1 MGLFIVFIIIIIY
14 VALSQSVKQS
24 NNQNRRG
31 NNPAM
36 GRPPQQIYR
45 PQMNQPQRTY
55 QQVPKQQHT
64 YQQTM
69 NQPQRAYQQAPV
81 QPHPM
86 YQRAPDPQMNRQQ
99 AQQQLK
105 NRLAEKYQSAAAE
118 EMSAMEVIEPM
129 EFTYDI
135 PQSDNMKKVQ
145 ELMVTG
151 FSGNL
156 NFERD
161 FVAEGIETEEQ
172 LNYLR
177 AMHCDMVQG
186 YIFSKPLSISDFEK
200 WCANMQK
207 NNASN

>member
-36 GRPPQQIYR
+36 GRPPQQMYR
-45 PQMNQPQRTY
+45 PQMNQPQR
-55 QQVPKQQHT
+55 T

-81 QPHPM
+81 QPQRA
-86 YQRAPDPQMNRQQ
+86 YQQTPAQPQRAYQQAPDPQMNRQQ

-105 NRLAEKYQSAAAE
+105 NRLAEKYQSVAAE

-161 FVAEGIETEEQ
+161 FVAEGIEM
-172 LNYLR
+172 LNR
-177 AMHCDMVQG
+177 
-186 YIFSKPLSISDFEK
+186 FEL
-200 WCANMQK
+200 Q
-207 NNASN
+207 

>member
-55 QQVPKQQHT
+55 QQTMNQPQRA
-64 YQQTM
+64 YQQAPA
-69 NQPQRAYQQAPV
+69 QPQRAYQQAPV

-86 YQRAPDPQMNRQQ
+86 YQQAPDPQMNRQQ

-161 FVAEGIETEEQ
+161 FVAEGIEM
-172 LNYLR
+172 LNR
-177 AMHCDMVQG
+177 
-186 YIFSKPLSISDFEK
+186 FEL
-200 WCANMQK
+200 Q
-207 NNASN
+207 

>member
-1 MGLFIVFIIIIIY
+1 MGLFVVFIIIIIY

-36 GRPPQQIYR
+36 GRPPQQMYR

-55 QQVPKQQHT
+55 QQVP
-64 YQQTM
+64 
-69 NQPQRAYQQAPV
+69 N

-86 YQRAPDPQMNRQQ
+86 YQQAPDPQMNRQQ

-161 FVAEGIETEEQ
+161 FVAEGIEM
-172 LNYLR
+172 LNR
-177 AMHCDMVQG
+177 
-186 YIFSKPLSISDFEK
+186 FEL
-200 WCANMQK
+200 Q
-207 NNASN
+207 

>member
-55 QQVPKQQHT
+55 QQTMNQPQRA
-64 YQQTM
+64 YQQAPA
-69 NQPQRAYQQAPV
+69 QPQRAYQQAPV

-86 YQRAPDPQMNRQQ
+86 YQQAPDPQMNRQQ

-118 EMSAMEVIEPM
+118 EMSAMEVIEPL

-161 FVAEGIETEEQ
+161 FVAEGIEM
-172 LNYLR
+172 LNR
-177 AMHCDMVQG
+177 
-186 YIFSKPLSISDFEK
+186 FEL
-200 WCANMQK
+200 Q
-207 NNASN
+207 

>member
-55 QQVPKQQHT
+55 QQTMNQPQRA
-64 YQQTM
+64 YQQAPA
-69 NQPQRAYQQAPV
+69 QPQRAYQQAPV

-86 YQRAPDPQMNRQQ
+86 YQQAPDPQMNRQQ

-118 EMSAMEVIEPM
+118 KMSAMEVIEPM

-151 FSGNL
+151 FSDNL

-161 FVAEGIETEEQ
+161 FVAEGIEM
-172 LNYLR
+172 LNR
-177 AMHCDMVQG
+177 
-186 YIFSKPLSISDFEK
+186 FEL
-200 WCANMQK
+200 Q
-207 NNASN
+207 

>member
-86 YQRAPDPQMNRQQ
+86 YQQ

-118 EMSAMEVIEPM
+118 EMSAKEVIEPM

-161 FVAEGIETEEQ
+161 FVAEGIEM
-172 LNYLR
+172 LNR
-177 AMHCDMVQG
+177 
-186 YIFSKPLSISDFEK
+186 FEL
-200 WCANMQK
+200 Q
-207 NNASN
+207 

>member
-55 QQVPKQQHT
+55 QQVPNQQHT

-86 YQRAPDPQMNRQQ
+86 YQQAPDPQMNRQQ

-105 NRLAEKYQSAAAE
+105 
-118 EMSAMEVIEPM
+118 EPAGGK
-129 EFTYDI
+129 I
-135 PQSDNMKKVQ
+135 SVC
-145 ELMVTG
+145 
-151 FSGNL
+151 SGRGNVCHGSK
-156 NFERD
+156 RTD
-161 FVAEGIETEEQ
+161 GI
-172 LNYLR
+172 YL
-177 AMHCDMVQG
+177 
-186 YIFSKPLSISDFEK
+186 
-200 WCANMQK
+200 
-207 NNASN
+207 

>member
-55 QQVPKQQHT
+55 QQTMNQPQRA
-64 YQQTM
+64 YQQAPA
-69 NQPQRAYQQAPV
+69 QPQRAYQQAPV

-86 YQRAPDPQMNRQQ
+86 YQQAPDPQMNRQQ

-118 EMSAMEVIEPM
+118 EMPAMEVIEPM

-161 FVAEGIETEEQ
+161 FVAEGIEM
-172 LNYLR
+172 LNR
-177 AMHCDMVQG
+177 
-186 YIFSKPLSISDFEK
+186 FEL
-200 WCANMQK
+200 Q
-207 NNASN
+207 

>member
-36 GRPPQQIYR
+36 GRPP
-45 PQMNQPQRTY
+45 PQRTY
-55 QQVPKQQHT
+55 QQTMNQPQRA
-64 YQQTM
+64 YQQAPA
-69 NQPQRAYQQAPV
+69 QPQRAYQQAPV

-86 YQRAPDPQMNRQQ
+86 YQQAPDPQMNRQQ

-161 FVAEGIETEEQ
+161 FVAEGIEM
-172 LNYLR
+172 LNR
-177 AMHCDMVQG
+177 
-186 YIFSKPLSISDFEK
+186 FEL
-200 WCANMQK
+200 Q
-207 NNASN
+207 

>member
-45 PQMNQPQRTY
+45 P
-55 QQVPKQQHT
+55 
-64 YQQTM
+64 
-69 NQPQRAYQQAPV
+69 RAYQQAPV

-86 YQRAPDPQMNRQQ
+86 YQQVPDLQMNRQQ

-161 FVAEGIETEEQ
+161 FVAEGIEM
-172 LNYLR
+172 LNR
-177 AMHCDMVQG
+177 
-186 YIFSKPLSISDFEK
+186 FEL
-200 WCANMQK
+200 Q
-207 NNASN
+207 

>member
-55 QQVPKQQHT
+55 QQ
-64 YQQTM
+64 TM

-81 QPHPM
+81 QSHPM
-86 YQRAPDPQMNRQQ
+86 YQQAPDPQMNRQQ

-118 EMSAMEVIEPM
+118 EMSAMEVIEPL

-161 FVAEGIETEEQ
+161 FVAEGIEM
-172 LNYLR
+172 LNR
-177 AMHCDMVQG
+177 
-186 YIFSKPLSISDFEK
+186 FEL
-200 WCANMQK
+200 Q
-207 NNASN
+207 

>member
-55 QQVPKQQHT
+55 QQTMNQPQRA
-64 YQQTM
+64 YQQAPA
-69 NQPQRAYQQAPV
+69 QPQRAYQQAPV

-86 YQRAPDPQMNRQQ
+86 YQQAPDPQMNRQQ

-105 NRLAEKYQSAAAE
+105 NRLAEKYQSATAE

-161 FVAEGIETEEQ
+161 FVAEGIEM
-172 LNYLR
+172 LNR
-177 AMHCDMVQG
+177 
-186 YIFSKPLSISDFEK
+186 FEL
-200 WCANMQK
+200 Q
-207 NNASN
+207 

>member
-1 MGLFIVFIIIIIY
+1 MELFIVFIIIIIY

-55 QQVPKQQHT
+55 QQTMNQPQRA
-64 YQQTM
+64 YQQAPA
-69 NQPQRAYQQAPV
+69 QPQRAYQQAPV

-86 YQRAPDPQMNRQQ
+86 YQQAPDPQMNRQQ

-161 FVAEGIETEEQ
+161 FVAEGIEM
-172 LNYLR
+172 LNR
-177 AMHCDMVQG
+177 
-186 YIFSKPLSISDFEK
+186 FEL
-200 WCANMQK
+200 Q
-207 NNASN
+207 

>member
-31 NNPAM
+31 NNLAM

-55 QQVPKQQHT
+55 QQTMNQPQRA
-64 YQQTM
+64 YQQAPA
-69 NQPQRAYQQAPV
+69 QPQRAYQQAPV

-86 YQRAPDPQMNRQQ
+86 YQQAPDPQMNRQQ

-161 FVAEGIETEEQ
+161 FVAEGIEM
-172 LNYLR
+172 LNR
-177 AMHCDMVQG
+177 
-186 YIFSKPLSISDFEK
+186 FELH
-200 WCANMQK
+200 
-207 NNASN
+207 

>member
-55 QQVPKQQHT
+55 QQPMNQPQRA
-64 YQQTM
+64 YQQAPA
-69 NQPQRAYQQAPV
+69 QPQRAYQQAPV

-86 YQRAPDPQMNRQQ
+86 YQQAPDPQMNRQQ

-118 EMSAMEVIEPM
+118 KMSAMEVIEPM

-161 FVAEGIETEEQ
+161 FVAEGIEM
-172 LNYLR
+172 LNR
-177 AMHCDMVQG
+177 
-186 YIFSKPLSISDFEK
+186 FEL
-200 WCANMQK
+200 Q
-207 NNASN
+207 

>member
-55 QQVPKQQHT
+55 QQ
-64 YQQTM
+64 TM

-81 QPHPM
+81 QSHPM
-86 YQRAPDPQMNRQQ
+86 YQQAPDPQMNRQQ

-105 NRLAEKYQSAAAE
+105 NRLAE
-118 EMSAMEVIEPM
+118 
-129 EFTYDI
+129 
-135 PQSDNMKKVQ
+135 N
-145 ELMVTG
+145 
-151 FSGNL
+151 
-156 NFERD
+156 
-161 FVAEGIETEEQ
+161 
-172 LNYLR
+172 
-177 AMHCDMVQG
+177 
-186 YIFSKPLSISDFEK
+186 ISLQRQRK
-200 WCANMQK
+200 CLPWK
-207 NNASN
+207 

>member
-55 QQVPKQQHT
+55 QQP
-64 YQQTM
+64 M
-69 NQPQRAYQQAPV
+69 NQPQRAYQQ
-81 QPHPM
+81 
-86 YQRAPDPQMNRQQ
+86 APDPQMNRQQ

-161 FVAEGIETEEQ
+161 FVAEGIEM
-172 LNYLR
+172 LNR
-177 AMHCDMVQG
+177 
-186 YIFSKPLSISDFEK
+186 FEL
-200 WCANMQK
+200 Q
-207 NNASN
+207 

>member
-55 QQVPKQQHT
+55 QQTMNQPQRA
-64 YQQTM
+64 YQQAPA
-69 NQPQRAYQQAPV
+69 QPQRAYQQAPV

-86 YQRAPDPQMNRQQ
+86 YQQAPDPRMNRQQ

-161 FVAEGIETEEQ
+161 FVAEGIEM
-172 LNYLR
+172 LNR
-177 AMHCDMVQG
+177 
-186 YIFSKPLSISDFEK
+186 FEL
-200 WCANMQK
+200 Q
-207 NNASN
+207 

>member
-24 NNQNRRG
+24 NNQNKRG

-55 QQVPKQQHT
+55 QQTMNQPQRA
-64 YQQTM
+64 YQQAPA
-69 NQPQRAYQQAPV
+69 QPQRAYQQAPV

-86 YQRAPDPQMNRQQ
+86 YQQAPDPQMNRQQ

-161 FVAEGIETEEQ
+161 FVAEGIEM
-172 LNYLR
+172 LNR
-177 AMHCDMVQG
+177 
-186 YIFSKPLSISDFEK
+186 FEL
-200 WCANMQK
+200 Q
-207 NNASN
+207 

>member
-55 QQVPKQQHT
+55 QQTMNQPQRA
-64 YQQTM
+64 YQQAPA
-69 NQPQRAYQQAPV
+69 QPQRAYQQAPV

-86 YQRAPDPQMNRQQ
+86 YQQAPDPQMNRQQ

-118 EMSAMEVIEPM
+118 EMSAMEVREPM

-161 FVAEGIETEEQ
+161 FVAEGIEM
-172 LNYLR
+172 LNR
-177 AMHCDMVQG
+177 
-186 YIFSKPLSISDFEK
+186 FEL
-200 WCANMQK
+200 Q
-207 NNASN
+207 

>member
-55 QQVPKQQHT
+55 QQ
-64 YQQTM
+64 TM
-69 NQPQRAYQQAPV
+69 NQPQRAYQQAPAQPQRAYQQASA

-86 YQRAPDPQMNRQQ
+86 YQQTPNPQMNRQQ

-105 NRLAEKYQSAAAE
+105 NRLAKKYQSAAAE

-161 FVAEGIETEEQ
+161 FVAEGIEM
-172 LNYLR
+172 LNR
-177 AMHCDMVQG
+177 
-186 YIFSKPLSISDFEK
+186 FEL
-200 WCANMQK
+200 Q
-207 NNASN
+207 

>member
-55 QQVPKQQHT
+55 QQTMNQPQRA
-64 YQQTM
+64 YQQAPA
-69 NQPQRAYQQAPV
+69 QPQRAYQQAPV

-86 YQRAPDPQMNRQQ
+86 YQQAPDSQMNRQQ

-161 FVAEGIETEEQ
+161 FVAEGIEM
-172 LNYLR
+172 LNR
-177 AMHCDMVQG
+177 
-186 YIFSKPLSISDFEK
+186 FEL
-200 WCANMQK
+200 Q
-207 NNASN
+207 

>member
-55 QQVPKQQHT
+55 QQTMNQPQRA
-64 YQQTM
+64 YQQAPA
-69 NQPQRAYQQAPV
+69 QPQRAYQQAPV

-86 YQRAPDPQMNRQQ
+86 YQQAPDPQMNRQQ

-118 EMSAMEVIEPM
+118 EMSAMEVIEPL

-135 PQSDNMKKVQ
+135 LQSDNMKKVQ

-161 FVAEGIETEEQ
+161 FVAEGIEM
-172 LNYLR
+172 LNR
-177 AMHCDMVQG
+177 
-186 YIFSKPLSISDFEK
+186 FEL
-200 WCANMQK
+200 Q
-207 NNASN
+207 

>member
-14 VALSQSVKQS
+14 VALSQSVKQI

-55 QQVPKQQHT
+55 QQTMNQPQRA
-64 YQQTM
+64 YQQAPA
-69 NQPQRAYQQAPV
+69 QPQRAYQQAPV

-86 YQRAPDPQMNRQQ
+86 YQQAPDPQMNRQQ

-161 FVAEGIETEEQ
+161 FVAEGIEM
-172 LNYLR
+172 LNR
-177 AMHCDMVQG
+177 
-186 YIFSKPLSISDFEK
+186 FEL
-200 WCANMQK
+200 Q
-207 NNASN
+207 

>member
-1 MGLFIVFIIIIIY
+1 MGLFIVFIIISIY

-55 QQVPKQQHT
+55 QQTMNQPQRA
-64 YQQTM
+64 YQQAPA
-69 NQPQRAYQQAPV
+69 QPQRAYQQAPV

-86 YQRAPDPQMNRQQ
+86 YQQAPDPQMNRQQ

-161 FVAEGIETEEQ
+161 FVAEGIEM
-172 LNYLR
+172 LNR
-177 AMHCDMVQG
+177 
-186 YIFSKPLSISDFEK
+186 FEL
-200 WCANMQK
+200 Q
-207 NNASN
+207 

>member
-55 QQVPKQQHT
+55 QQTMNQPQRA
-64 YQQTM
+64 YQQAPA
-69 NQPQRAYQQAPV
+69 QPQRAYQQAPV

-86 YQRAPDPQMNRQQ
+86 YQQAPDPQMNRQQ

-161 FVAEGIETEEQ
+161 FVAEGIEM
-172 LNYLR
+172 LNR
-177 AMHCDMVQG
+177 
-186 YIFSKPLSISDFEK
+186 FEL
-200 WCANMQK
+200 QYRT
-207 NNASN
+207 

>member
-1 MGLFIVFIIIIIY
+1 MKRKNLKRIEKGRFLYGTFYCIIIIIIY

-55 QQVPKQQHT
+55 QQTMNQPQRA
-64 YQQTM
+64 YQQAPA
-69 NQPQRAYQQAPV
+69 QPQRAYQQAPV

-86 YQRAPDPQMNRQQ
+86 YQQAPDPQMNRQQ

-161 FVAEGIETEEQ
+161 FVAEGIEM
-172 LNYLR
+172 LNR
-177 AMHCDMVQG
+177 
-186 YIFSKPLSISDFEK
+186 FEL
-200 WCANMQK
+200 Q
-207 NNASN
+207 

>member
-1 MGLFIVFIIIIIY
+1 MGLFVVFIIIIIY

-55 QQVPKQQHT
+55 QQVPNQPHT

-69 NQPQRAYQQAPV
+69 NQPQRTYQQAPV
-81 QPHPM
+81 QPQRAYQQAPAQPHPV
-86 YQRAPDPQMNRQQ
+86 YQQAPDPQMNRQQ

-105 NRLAEKYQSAAAE
+105 NRLAEKYQSAEAE

-161 FVAEGIETEEQ
+161 FVAEGIEM
-172 LNYLR
+172 LNR
-177 AMHCDMVQG
+177 
-186 YIFSKPLSISDFEK
+186 FEL
-200 WCANMQK
+200 Q
-207 NNASN
+207 

>member
-14 VALSQSVKQS
+14 VALSQSIKQS

-31 NNPAM
+31 NNPAL
-36 GRPPQQIYR
+36 GRLREQIYGQQINLR
-45 PQMNQPQRTY
+45 QRTY
-55 QQVPKQQHT
+55 QLVPQEQHT
-64 YQQTM
+64 YQQSM

-86 YQRAPDPQMNRQQ
+86 YQQAPDPQMNRQQ

-161 FVAEGIETEEQ
+161 FVAEGIEM
-172 LNYLR
+172 LNR
-177 AMHCDMVQG
+177 
-186 YIFSKPLSISDFEK
+186 FEL
-200 WCANMQK
+200 Q
-207 NNASN
+207 

>member
-1 MGLFIVFIIIIIY
+1 MGLFIVFIIFIIY

-55 QQVPKQQHT
+55 QQTMNQPQRA
-64 YQQTM
+64 YQQAPA
-69 NQPQRAYQQAPV
+69 QPQRAYQQAPV

-86 YQRAPDPQMNRQQ
+86 YQQAPDPQMNRQQ

-161 FVAEGIETEEQ
+161 FVAEGIEM
-172 LNYLR
+172 LNR
-177 AMHCDMVQG
+177 
-186 YIFSKPLSISDFEK
+186 FEL
-200 WCANMQK
+200 Q
-207 NNASN
+207 

>member
-55 QQVPKQQHT
+55 QQVPNQQHT

-86 YQRAPDPQMNRQQ
+86 YQQAPDPQMNRQQ

-118 EMSAMEVIEPM
+118 KMSAMEVIEPM

-135 PQSDNMKKVQ
+135 PQSDNIKKVQ

-161 FVAEGIETEEQ
+161 FVAEGIEM
-172 LNYLR
+172 LNR
-177 AMHCDMVQG
+177 
-186 YIFSKPLSISDFEK
+186 FEL
-200 WCANMQK
+200 Q
-207 NNASN
+207 

>member
-45 PQMNQPQRTY
+45 PQMNQPPRTNQQPMTQPHRAY
-55 QQVPKQQHT
+55 QQAPA
-64 YQQTM
+64 
-69 NQPQRAYQQAPV
+69 QPQRAYQQAPV

-86 YQRAPDPQMNRQQ
+86 YQQAPDPQMNRQQ

-161 FVAEGIETEEQ
+161 FVAEGIEM
-172 LNYLR
+172 LNR
-177 AMHCDMVQG
+177 
-186 YIFSKPLSISDFEK
+186 FEL
-200 WCANMQK
+200 Q
-207 NNASN
+207 

>member
-55 QQVPKQQHT
+55 QQ
-64 YQQTM
+64 TM

-81 QPHPM
+81 QSHPM
-86 YQRAPDPQMNRQQ
+86 YQQAPDPQMNRQQ

-135 PQSDNMKKVQ
+135 PESDNMKKVQ

-161 FVAEGIETEEQ
+161 FVAEGIEM
-172 LNYLR
+172 LNR
-177 AMHCDMVQG
+177 
-186 YIFSKPLSISDFEK
+186 FEL
-200 WCANMQK
+200 Q
-207 NNASN
+207 

>member
-55 QQVPKQQHT
+55 QQ
-64 YQQTM
+64 TM

-86 YQRAPDPQMNRQQ
+86 YQQALDPQMNRQQ

-161 FVAEGIETEEQ
+161 FVAEGIEM
-172 LNYLR
+172 LNR
-177 AMHCDMVQG
+177 
-186 YIFSKPLSISDFEK
+186 FEL
-200 WCANMQK
+200 Q
-207 NNASN
+207 

>member
-86 YQRAPDPQMNRQQ
+86 YQQ

-118 EMSAMEVIEPM
+118 EMSAMEVMEPM

-161 FVAEGIETEEQ
+161 FVAEGIEM
-172 LNYLR
+172 LNR
-177 AMHCDMVQG
+177 
-186 YIFSKPLSISDFEK
+186 FEL
-200 WCANMQK
+200 Q
-207 NNASN
+207 

>member
-55 QQVPKQQHT
+55 QQTMNQPQRA
-64 YQQTM
+64 YQQAPA
-69 NQPQRAYQQAPV
+69 QPQRAYQQAPV

-86 YQRAPDPQMNRQQ
+86 YQQAPDPQMNRQQ

-135 PQSDNMKKVQ
+135 PLSDNMKKVQ

-161 FVAEGIETEEQ
+161 FVAEGIEM
-172 LNYLR
+172 LNR
-177 AMHCDMVQG
+177 
-186 YIFSKPLSISDFEK
+186 FEL
-200 WCANMQK
+200 Q
-207 NNASN
+207 